1 MKFVMIILT
10 IFISFIM
17 QSNALR
23 SSMIKTNKN
32 TLDKDLFKDL
42 ENFRFKE
49 GSWGPWDSILDA
61 IPDTDKTVHQSFKK
75 IARKVAETHS
85 EIKSGEGDIK
95 KKVARNARHM
105 AEDINCL
112 LGKCKNVQQENR
124 MMEEAKVMKGRR
136 SGEENQVESK
146 SSSKGA
152 KVDGYSPNDKKGFEM
167 QKKKIQAQLDDRFT
181 VLRPY
186 DGLIS
191 TDNSI
196 RFYAMDTTT
205 KETLLLKLYF
215 KGDPKNREF
224 YHENTDPK
232 FKVSIQ
238 DCLNTKLIT
247 NRVYGKPMTNTDTIV
262 EGKDKLFYEN
272 IETTRCILE
281 SGASGAKTAFYG
293 IYSIPVGEK
302 LSTKCFHGDNLRT
315 ENSCI
320 QFLKLVTGGIING
333 IKILNQGKQFYKHS
347 NIRANN
353 MYLNR
358 RNDTEKIILD
368 NMVYDK
374 ETYDDPNHKPYK
386 SDLNM
391 LGETLIQLITGT
403 QNSSEVLKAVPN
415 SPFSIYFQMRRYFLA
430 KSINIKLKQRNL
442 GIKEDIQDYLGKCIT
457 LAEMEYRLQKTIFN
471 FIYRLKCSGTNP
483 NDQFM
488 DLNQALQHEYMKD
501 SLKNPEAKV
510 DNWVVEPAHY

>member
-1 MKFVMIILT
+1 
-10 IFISFIM
+10 
-17 QSNALR
+17 
-23 SSMIKTNKN
+23 
-32 TLDKDLFKDL
+32 
-42 ENFRFKE
+42 
-49 GSWGPWDSILDA
+49 
-61 IPDTDKTVHQSFKK
+61 
-75 IARKVAETHS
+75 
-85 EIKSGEGDIK
+85 
-95 KKVARNARHM
+95 
-105 AEDINCL
+105 
-112 LGKCKNVQQENR
+112 
-124 MMEEAKVMKGRR
+124 
-136 SGEENQVESK
+136 
-146 SSSKGA
+146 
-152 KVDGYSPNDKKGFEM
+152 M

-224 YHENTDPK
+224 YHENIDPK
-232 FKVSIQ
+232 YKVSIQ

-262 EGKDKLFYEN
+262 YGKDKLKYEN
-272 IETTRCILE
+272 FETNQCILE

-293 IYSIPVGEK
+293 IYSIPVGER
-302 LSTKCFHGDNLRT
+302 LSEKCFHGVNLRK

-320 QFLKLVTGGIING
+320 GFLKLVTGSVING
-333 IKILNQGKQFYKHS
+333 IKLLNEGKQFYKHS

-358 RNDTEKIILD
+358 RNDTEKIVLD

-391 LGETLIQLITGT
+391 LGETLIQFITGT
-403 QNSSEVLKAVPN
+403 QNTAEVMKAVPN
-415 SPFSIYFQMRRYFLA
+415 SPFSLYFQMRRYFVNN
-430 KSINIKLKQRNL
+430 SINIKLKQRNL
-442 GIKEDIQDYLGKCIT
+442 GIKEDITDYLGKCIT
-457 LAEMEYRLQKTIFN
+457 ISEMEYRLQKSIFN

-501 SLKNPEAKV
+501 SIDRPNSQH